1 MHEGTLVFLEGASG
15 FPTGTRGRPS
25 GSGLRPPLE
34 GLHLYA
40 LPPPITS
47 VGKEFGTREPFFSSH
62 LPQEKTGGLWREG
75 ISPQVRQWA
84 GVGQGQSLGLST
96 PGLVPLCPVCTPL
109 GHSQPGPLP
118 KGGRGSVAEL
128 GGS

>member
-1 MHEGTLVFLEGASG
+1 MFLEGASG

-47 VGKEFGTREPFFSSH
+47 VGKEFGTREPLFSSH